1 MSYMAGH
8 EPRIL
13 HEEIIEELQRARRKF
28 PTREGLDNE
37 DLLAMLAALGE
48 EVGELCKDVIQF
60 LYEPKKGKSY
70 ESIRAEAVQVAAMA
84 MRVVLDTK
92 LRDLNPYGHGQ
103 Q

>member
-1 MSYMAGH
+1 MSFVAGH

-13 HEEIIEELQRARRKF
+13 HEEILEELRRARNKF
-28 PTREGLDNE
+28 PTREILDNE

-60 LYEPKKGKSY
+60 LYEPEKDKSY
-70 ESIRAEAVQVAAMA
+70 KSIRAEAVQVAAMA

-92 LRDLNPYGHGQ
+92 LREHNPYGIGQ
-103 Q
+103 K